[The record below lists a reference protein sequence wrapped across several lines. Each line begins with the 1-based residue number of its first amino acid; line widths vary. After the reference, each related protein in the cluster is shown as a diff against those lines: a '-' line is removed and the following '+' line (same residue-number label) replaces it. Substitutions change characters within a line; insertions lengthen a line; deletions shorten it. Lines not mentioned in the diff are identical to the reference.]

1 MMFMPVGGIMNL
13 IEPEEIVEFERI
25 LRSQGM
31 KRQDFAMSEV
41 DTTDPK
47 TDEVLALRGALTVQR
62 KSTGQSRQYI
72 TGDGMSWL
80 ALFRNDIRSG
90 AFVGQDKL
98 DVRYRSTNPAKS
110 RSRLKQGVSP

>member
-1 MMFMPVGGIMNL
+1 MNL
-13 IEPEEIVEFERI
+13 IEPDEMLEFERI

-31 KRQDFAMSEV
+31 QRQDFAMSET

-90 AFVGQDKL
+90 AFVGQDTL
-98 DVRYRSTNPAKS
+98 DVRYRSIDPAKS
-110 RSRLKQGVSP
+110 RSWLKRGVPS

>member
-1 MMFMPVGGIMNL
+1 MMTMPVGGIMNL

-31 KRQDFAMSEV
+31 KRQDFAMSEM

-110 RSRLKQGVSP
+110 RSRLKHGASP